1 MNIRND
7 LIHAVRVLRRA
18 PGLSLAVIATLAL
31 GIAVNSSIFS
41 VVYGVLLRP
50 LPYAQPDRLVT
61 VWVSNPREG
70 IEKDITSYPNLLAWR
85 ERSHSFSRLV
95 SARTTTMN
103 LTTSGDPEEVRGS
116 TVTEGFFEMMGVP
129 AERGRTFSSAEES
142 PDGPLA
148 VVISHELWSTRFG
161 SDPGILVR
169 SIELNGASYPVVGVM
184 PAGFAVERFWITQKF
199 TGANARLRDSWGALW
214 LPVMGRLAT
223 GVSIEAAQAEMTAV
237 ARRIEEEQP
246 GNAGMGVL
254 LEPFRDSV
262 VGDARS
268 GLLVLLGS
276 VVLVLM
282 IACANIAN
290 LLLARGTGRRREMAV
305 RVALGAPRSRLIR
318 QVLTESLVLAAV
330 GGACGLAL
338 ATWGTDLL
346 VAIAPADLP
355 RLDQIRIDAP
365 VLLFVLGVALLAGLL
380 FGSAPAWQVGHRD
393 QSRFLAEGGRGDI
406 GSSDRLRPALVVAQ
420 FALAVALL
428 SAAGLLMRSF
438 ANLQSVD
445 PGFEQDGV
453 LSVSIN
459 LPARKYAD
467 EAAVRR
473 FFDGLVAD
481 VQNEPRVEAA
491 GLISNLFISRL
502 PQSAP
507 VFVEGSEIPEN
518 ERELPVAYDA
528 ISPELP
534 GTLGLRLQSGREFTS
549 ADGPA
554 SGTVAI
560 VNEAFVRR
568 YVPRGDALGR
578 RFAFGTAAP
587 ADPANWITIVG
598 VSRDTRR
605 SGLDQADRPSAFL
618 PFAQYTPNR
627 MTMLVRTAGDPLAL
641 TTQVREAVR
650 RIDPEQPLANVRTLD
665 QLIAQSVES
674 RRFIMLLLALFAACA
689 TVLAAVGIYGV
700 MAYAVGRRT
709 REIGVRMA
717 LGARA
722 GQVLSLVIGQ
732 ALRHAGLGLLAGIVI
747 ALLFGRLLQNQLF
760 GIGAHD
766 PLTLA
771 GVAVLLAGVALLAS
785 WLPARRAAHIHP
797 LEALRDD

>member
-7 LIHAVRVLRRA
+7 FVHAVRVLRRA

-50 LPYAQPDRLVT
+50 LPYPQADRLVT
-61 VWVSNPREG
+61 VWMSNPREG
-70 IEKDITSYPNLLAWR
+70 IEKDVTSYPNFTAWR
-85 ERSHSFSRLV
+85 ERSHSFAQLV
-95 SARTTTMN
+95 SARTVTMN

-116 TVTEGFFEMMGVP
+116 TVTEGFFTMMGVP
-129 AERGRTFSSAEES
+129 AERGRTFSVAEES

-148 VVISHELWSTRFG
+148 VVLSHELWSTRFG
-161 SDPGILVR
+161 SDPGILDR

-184 PAGFAVERFWITQKF
+184 PAGFAAERFWITQKF
-199 TGANARLRDSWGALW
+199 TGANAQLREAWGALW
-214 LPVMGRLAT
+214 LPVMGRLAD
-223 GVSIEAAQAEMTAV
+223 GVSIEGAQAEMTAV
-237 ARRIEEEQP
+237 ARRIEAAQP
-246 GNAGMGVL
+246 LNEGMGVL

-262 VGDARS
+262 VGEARS
-268 GLLVLLGS
+268 GLMVLLGS
-276 VVLVLM
+276 VVLVLL

-290 LLLARGTGRRREMAV
+290 LLLARGTARRREMAV

-318 QVLTESLVLAAV
+318 QVLAESLVLAAA

-338 ATWGTDLL
+338 AAWGTDLL
-346 VAIAPADLP
+346 VGIAPADLP
-355 RLDQIRIDAP
+355 RLDQVRIDAP
-365 VLLFVLGVALLAGLL
+365 VLLFVVVVALLAGLL
-380 FGSAPAWQVGHRD
+380 FGSAPAWQASYRD
-393 QSRFLAEGGRGDI
+393 QRRFLAVGGRGDI
-406 GSSDRLRPALVVAQ
+406 GSSDRLRPALVMAQ
-420 FALAVALL
+420 FALALSLL
-428 SAAGLLMRSF
+428 TGAGLLMRSF

-445 PGFEQDGV
+445 PGFDHEGV
-453 LSVSIN
+453 LSININ

-467 EAAVRR
+467 EAAIRR
-473 FFDGLVAD
+473 FFDELVS
-481 VQNEPRVEAA
+481 VVRTEPRVDAA
-491 GLISNLFISRL
+491 GLISNLFIGRL

-518 ERELPVAYDA
+518 QRALPVAYDA
-528 ISPELP
+528 MSPELP
-534 GTLGLRLQSGREFTS
+534 GTLGLELESGREFTP
-549 ADGPA
+549 ADGPGA
-554 SGTVAI
+554 NTVAI

-568 YVPRGDALGR
+568 YLPREEAIGR
-578 RFAFGTAAP
+578 RFAFGTAVP

-605 SGLDQADRPSAFL
+605 SGLDRPDRPSAFL

-627 MTMLVRTAGDPLAL
+627 MTMLVRTSGDPLAL
-641 TTQVREAVR
+641 AGQVREAVR
-650 RIDPEQPLANVRTLD
+650 RIDPEQPLSNVRTLD
-665 QLIAQSVES
+665 QLIAQSVAS
-674 RRFIMLLLALFAACA
+674 RRFIMLLLGVFAACA

-717 LGARA
+717 LGART
-722 GQVLSLVIGQ
+722 GQVLALVIGQ
-732 ALRHAGLGLLAGIVI
+732 ALRYAALGLGAGLVI

-760 GIGAHD
+760 GIDAHD

-771 GVAVLLAGVALLAS
+771 AVAALLGGVALLAS
-785 WLPARRAAHIHP
+785 WLPARRAVRVHP